1 MGRFTV
7 DVWLTEAW
15 REEAVAWLDE
25 RLRAAGIART
35 GEVDQPRVR
44 PWGTVLTAP
53 TSGGRVW
60 LKAPGADTVFEV
72 ALYGLLQRVAPQ
84 WILPP
89 IAVDPAR
96 GWVLLPDGGPP
107 LGEGL
112 DSAELVDTLV
122 AVFPAYGQLQRE
134 LMPRVPSLL
143 SVGVVDMRASV
154 MPKRFDEAVAAVG
167 DYVARHDEEKETY
180 RRVLGMRDRFV
191 GWCERLTQAS
201 VAPSLDH
208 NDLHPWNIFMVN
220 RTPRF
225 YDWGDSVVAHP
236 FASMLVGL
244 GILRASEDAIEVRR
258 VRDAYLEAFTDLA
271 PRAELVAELELAVRV
286 SKVARALV
294 WQRALSDQPGEFAS
308 APLKHL
314 AALDNGWLSV
324 GRDY

>member
-1 MGRFTV
+1 V
-7 DVWLTEAW
+7 ELWLTDVW
-15 REEAVAWLDE
+15 REEVVAWLDE
-25 RLRAAGIART
+25 RLREAGLART

-53 TSGGRVW
+53 TAGGRVW

-89 IAVDPAR
+89 IAIDTER
-96 GWVLLPDGGPP
+96 GWVVLPDGGSP

-112 DSAELVDTLV
+112 DAGEVVDALV
-122 AVFPAYGQLQRE
+122 AVFPRYGELQRA
-134 LMPRVPSLL
+134 LMPQVPSLL
-143 SVGVVDMRASV
+143 SVGVVDMRADV
-154 MPKRFDEAVAAVG
+154 MPKRFDEAVEAVG
-167 DYVARHDEEKETY
+167 RYVARHAEESETY
-180 RRVLGMRDRFV
+180 RRIVGMRDTFA
-191 GWCERLTQAS
+191 GWCERLAKATVPA
-201 VAPSLDH
+201 SLDH
-208 NDLHPWNIFMVN
+208 NDLHPWNIFLADG
-220 RTPRF
+220 TPRF

-244 GILRASEDAIEVRR
+244 GMLGVREDAPEVRR

-271 PRAELVAELELAVRV
+271 PRTELVAELELAVRV

-294 WQRALSDQPGEFAS
+294 WQRALSEQPGEFAA

-314 AALDNGWLSV
+314 AALDNGWLTV
-324 GRDY
+324 DRDY